1 MKLLKIF
8 LFQGILWFTV
18 LMAQEPSKN
27 EENTGKGRN
36 LGIQVKGERSFTGIT
51 YMEEIEGTS
60 IMSGKKN
67 EVLDLK
73 KLNAN
78 LTTNNNRQV
87 YGKIPGITVWEND
100 GSGIQTAISTRGLSP
115 NRSWEF
121 NVRQNGYD
129 ISSDVFGYPEAYYTP
144 PLEAVEKI
152 EIIRGAG
159 ALQYGP
165 QFGGLLNYKMK
176 KADST
181 KPFSVETRQTGGSYN
196 LFNSY
201 NSVVGIYR
209 ISIYK

>member
-1 MKLLKIF
+1 M
-8 LFQGILWFTV
+8 
-18 LMAQEPSKN
+18 N
-27 EENTGKGRN
+27 
-36 LGIQVKGERSFTGIT
+36 
-51 YMEEIEGTS
+51 EIEGTS

-87 YGKIPGITVWEND
+87 YGKIPGVSVWEND

-115 NRSWEF
+115 NLSWEF

-152 EIIRGAG
+152 EIFRGAG
-159 ALQYGP
+159 LCNMVRSLVD
-165 QFGGLLNYKMK
+165 F
-176 KADST
+176 
-181 KPFSVETRQTGGSYN
+181 
-196 LFNSY
+196 
-201 NSVVGIYR
+201 
-209 ISIYK
+209 